1 MINRKLY
8 LWSTG
13 IGIALII
20 ALVGVDIVYTHNLT
34 FHAGVDFVSLQE
46 HGIFSGYVW
55 EGSLATALLLGST
68 NLIMGWLF
76 WTSIVESFFT
86 IVSYQD
92 KNKSVER
99 MDKRTYYTLYF
110 SILSVHILAFAY
122 DLLIRG
128 LPEDIRPKYIL
139 AYDSGTIN
147 TLITMSIIMIL
158 FSLYLQSRQRLIKL
172 DRQNSELYK
181 KVVTSTNESLE
192 ITTQA
197 EGA

>member
-20 ALVGVDIVYTHNLT
+20 ALVGVDISYIHNLT

-46 HGIFSGYVW
+46 HGIFSGSVW

-76 WTSIVESFFT
+76 WTSISESLFT

-92 KNKSVER
+92 KNKSVEK

-110 SILSVHILAFAY
+110 GILGVHVLAFAY

-128 LPEDIRPKYIL
+128 LPEDIRPKFIL
-139 AYDSGTIN
+139 AYDSGNIN
-147 TLITMSIIMIL
+147 TLITMSFVMIL
-158 FSLYLQSRQRLIKL
+158 FSMYLQTRQRLIKM
-172 DRQNSELYK
+172 DQQGSEE
-181 KVVTSTNESLE
+181 VTTSTRESLE
-192 ITTQA
+192 ITT
-197 EGA
+197 EVKGV